1 MVVGSVDI
9 GGMLLNNRKPAKILP
24 SIRRLIGLISRGSFS
39 LMLVRVLN
47 RGCPSS
53 VKKMIR
59 VL

>member
-1 MVVGSVDI
+1 MVVWGMDV
-9 GGMLLNNRKPAKILP
+9 GGMLLCNRNPAKMLP
-24 SIRRLIGLISRGSFS
+24 SIRRLIGFVSEGLFS
-39 LMLVRVLN
+39 LMLIRVLN